1 MSNNGEDR
9 RMPPMDGQVA
19 AANVDGTATGAAVIA
34 NKPTGPGGYMTFEN
48 QGTTDINIVFGTSAS
63 MGAPTV
69 STNSGRIGAGQARD
83 WYVGADVTHW
93 RAIGSAA
100 GGKLVYWK
108 SSP

>member
-1 MSNNGEDR
+1 MGNGEDR
-9 RMPPMDGQVA
+9 RMPPMDGEVT
-19 AANVDGTATGAAVIA
+19 AANVDGTATAAATIT

-48 QGTTDINIVFGTSAS
+48 QGTTDINIVFGTSVN

-69 STNSGRIGAGQARD
+69 NTNSGRIGSGQARD
-83 WYVGADVTHW
+83 WVIPSGATHW

-100 GGKLVYWK
+100 GGKLCYWR